1 MNEEETE
8 KNKAAA
14 IARLAQS
21 IRKATESVA
30 NLFKALER
38 PSVKLSIEIEN
49 FYREACE
56 KQVSYSVTNCERESQ
71 TR

>member
-1 MNEEETE
+1 MNEEEAE
-8 KNKAAA
+8 KNKAVE
-14 IARLAQS
+14 IAKLVQS

-38 PSVKLSIEIEN
+38 PSVKLAVEIEN

-56 KQVSYSVTNCERESQ
+56 KQASYAVVNCARGSYSR
-71 TR
+71 

>member
-8 KNKAAA
+8 KNKAAE
-14 IARLAQS
+14 IAKLAQS

-30 NLFKALER
+30 NLFKSLER

-56 KQVSYSVTNCERESQ
+56 RQVSYAVANCARKSC

>member
-1 MNEEETE
+1 MNEEEAE
-8 KNKAAA
+8 KNKAAE
-14 IARLAQS
+14 IAKLAQS

-38 PSVKLSIEIEN
+38 PSIKLAVEIEK

-56 KQVSYSVTNCERESQ
+56 KQAGYAVVDCSRGSYSR
-71 TR
+71 

>member
-8 KNKAAA
+8 KSKAAA
-14 IARLAQS
+14 IAKLAQS
-21 IRKATESVA
+21 IRRATESVA
-30 NLFKALER
+30 NLFKSLER
-38 PSVKLSIEIEN
+38 PSVKLTIEIEN

-56 KQVSYSVTNCERESQ
+56 KQVSYAVENCARGPY